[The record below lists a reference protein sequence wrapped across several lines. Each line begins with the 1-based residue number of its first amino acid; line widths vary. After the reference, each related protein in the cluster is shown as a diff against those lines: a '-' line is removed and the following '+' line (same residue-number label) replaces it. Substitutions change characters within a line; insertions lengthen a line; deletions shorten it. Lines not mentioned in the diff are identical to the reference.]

1 MTVGPVSYTVI
12 AFPGNDF
19 NGSILPEL
27 EKLVVNDLVRIL
39 DLVFVLKELNG
50 DTASLEV
57 DQMDELV
64 RFGGIDGEVGGL
76 VNSEDIDYVAA
87 SLPAGNSAL
96 VLVWEDLWATPLV
109 DAMRES
115 GGVLVE
121 GARIPHDLIEGALD
135 RLAQAERT

>member
-27 EKLVVNDLVRIL
+27 EKLVVNDVVRIL
-39 DLVFVLKELNG
+39 DLVFVLKEDNG
-50 DTASLEV
+50 DTVSLEI
-57 DQMDELV
+57 DQMDELA
-64 RFGGIDGEVGGL
+64 RLGGIDGEVGGL

-87 SLPAGNSAL
+87 SLAAGNSAL

-121 GARIPHDLIEGALD
+121 GARIPHDLIESALD
-135 RLAQAERT
+135 RLAQAEQS